1 MLYKK
6 RPYEDKPVEVVGAKM
21 GKTVGGQQRSYSV
34 NQVAPKGTSKYS
46 LYVITFPG
54 FRTEN
59 VYL

>member
-21 GKTVGGQQRSYSV
+21 GKTGGGQQRSYSV

-46 LYVITFPG
+46 
-54 FRTEN
+54 
-59 VYL
+59 